1 MTMTGEPVTDRL
13 TQAPSGTLRL
23 LAAGVEASLDTHL
36 RTFGAL
42 PVRDAGAMLAQLELS
57 GLAGRGGAGF
67 PAWRK
72 LAAAAR
78 PGSRRRR
85 GQAPILIANGSEG
98 EPLSWK
104 DQVLLQNAPHL
115 VLDGMLTAGRAV
127 GARNLI
133 LYAGPESMAAVER
146 AIAERPEARNI
157 EVVEAADSFI
167 AGEAS
172 AVVNAIANDDPR
184 PLDRTVRLTDS
195 GLRGRPTLVQNVET
209 LAHIGLVARYGGDW
223 FRSVGSPEEPG
234 TRLVTVTGDVPRSG
248 VFEVGTDAT
257 LADVLRAMELD
268 VRTARA
274 ALVGGYHGAWIPA
287 SDFGVR
293 LTPGELARFGA
304 QPGAGIVHVIG
315 THRCGLDATAEI
327 VEYLAGQTARQCGPC
342 MFGLPTM
349 AGRFSALAHGEA
361 VTENA
366 HELRRLSDLVVGRG
380 ACHHPDGTVRL
391 IRSALDVF
399 GADIDAHARGRCT
412 RSPR

>member
-1 MTMTGEPVTDRL
+1 MTMTGDSATETL
-13 TQAPSGTLRL
+13 TRVPSGTRRL
-23 LAAGVEASLDTHL
+23 LAAGAEASFETHV

-42 PVRDAGAMLAQLELS
+42 PARDSAALLAQLEAS
-57 GLAGRGGAGF
+57 GLAGRGGAAF
-67 PAWRK
+67 PTWRK
-72 LAAAAR
+72 LAAAAAA
-78 PGSRRRR
+78 GSRRRR
-85 GQAPILIANGSEG
+85 GLAPIVIANGSEG

-115 VLDGMLTAGRAV
+115 VLDGMLTAARAI
-127 GARNLI
+127 GARSLI
-133 LYAGPESMAAVER
+133 LYSGSESIGAVER
-146 AIAERPEARNI
+146 AIAERPDARGI

-172 AVVNAIANDDPR
+172 AVVHAIESGDPR
-184 PLDRTVRLTDS
+184 PIDRTARLTDS

-209 LAHIGLVARYGGDW
+209 LAHLGLIARYGGDW
-223 FRSVGSPEEPG
+223 FRSVGSRKEPG

-248 VFEVGTDAT
+248 VFEVATDAT
-257 LADVLRAMELD
+257 LLDVLDVVRLD
-268 VRTARA
+268 ARTASA

-287 SDFGVR
+287 SSFDVR
-293 LTPGELARFGA
+293 MTTGELGRFGA
-304 QPGAGIVHVIG
+304 QPGAGIIHVIG
-315 THRCGLDATAEI
+315 AQRCGLDATAEI

-349 AGRFSALAHGEA
+349 AERFSALAHGEA
-361 VTENA
+361 AAENA
-366 HELRRLSDLVVGRG
+366 RELLRLSDLIVGRG

-399 GADIDAHARGRCT
+399 HADVDAHARGLCT